1 MDINPIWLR
10 YGIIYG
16 LVSIVFSLVIYYVIP
31 TGLGTLS
38 ILSIILMIVF
48 FVIAGRAQRRE
59 NNDILPYGEAL
70 KTTFLTGMV
79 GSIISIIFSIIL
91 LNLIDPSLV
100 EKLTE
105 MSLEASRSMME
116 AFGIPE
122 DKMAEAMEKAEEKSI
137 NAFTPMKQ
145 LSGILQAALMAI
157 IVAAIVSIFIKKD
170 EKFA

>member
-79 GSIISIIFSIIL
+79 GSIISIIFFFFL

-145 LSGILQAALMAI
+145 LLGILQAALMAI